1 MIPRNWNSFQIM
13 YFSRLSKDLTDLL
26 NILPYKVV
34 GTLEASGS
42 NPEVTAVFE
51 ISRGFQGIGSFANE

>member
-1 MIPRNWNSFQIM
+1 M